1 MIQTQKHSFI
11 HRLHIP
17 NKMLN
22 KMLLV
27 TLTLNRCNSWFLL
40 YSRRSIPSLFVF
52 LPTRFVVLFL
62 CSSLLWFVVL
72 VRFFSSPWFAR
83 VPALALLVYINSAQ
97 RFLWWWS

>member
-72 VRFFSSPWFAR
+72 VSSEIFM
-83 VPALALLVYINSAQ
+83 VVELTCYKKKKKS
-97 RFLWWWS
+97 